1 MGEIGAVVLA
11 AGRASRFGAGA
22 DDSKVLARLDG
33 KPLVRHVAEAALAS
47 RARPVVVVI
56 GHAGAGVRAALG
68 GLDATIVDNPHAA
81 SGMAGSLK
89 AGVAALPADC
99 AGALILLADMPRVRA
114 RTLDALIAA
123 YAAGDRRPDAVAP
136 VFAGRRGNPVLLGRA
151 LFGAVAGLE
160 GDVGARALLAQ
171 ADVREIEVDDPGVSI
186 DIDTRAALR
195 AAGSI

>member
-1 MGEIGAVVLA
+1 MSEIGAVVLA

-56 GHAGAGVRAALG
+56 GHAGAGVRAALD

-160 GDVGARALLAQ
+160 GDVGARALLAE

>member
-1 MGEIGAVVLA
+1 MGEIGAIILA

-56 GHAGAGVRAALG
+56 GHAGAGVRAALD

-160 GDVGARALLAQ
+160 GDVGARALLAE

>member
-1 MGEIGAVVLA
+1 MGEIGAIILA

-56 GHAGAGVRAALG
+56 GHAGAGVRAALD

-160 GDVGARALLAQ
+160 GDVGGRALLAQ

>member
-56 GHAGAGVRAALG
+56 GHAGAGVRAALD
-68 GLDATIVDNPHAA
+68 GLNATIVDNPHAA

-151 LFGAVAGLE
+151 MFGAVAGLE
-160 GDVGARALLAQ
+160 GDVGARALLAE

-195 AAGSI
+195 AAGPT